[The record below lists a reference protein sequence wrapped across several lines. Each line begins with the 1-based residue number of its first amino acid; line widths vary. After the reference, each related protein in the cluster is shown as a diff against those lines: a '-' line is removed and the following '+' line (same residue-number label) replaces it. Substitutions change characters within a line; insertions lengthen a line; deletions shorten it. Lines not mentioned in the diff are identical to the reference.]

1 MKDEDERRITGI
13 YIRVSTEEQA
23 KEGFSTNAQR
33 EKLKQYAFARGWD
46 IYGFYIDDGISGK
59 NLKDRPEVLRLL
71 DDVNQGKINNVL
83 VYKID
88 RLTRSTK
95 NLIELIDLFAV
106 KGCAFNSL
114 MESIDTST
122 ATGRMFIKIVGIFAE
137 FERENLAERVSFGI
151 EQKAREG
158 NYINC
163 GGVYGYD
170 YDKAVGDIVFNKE
183 EAEMVKNIYEMY
195 LKGTSFSRICKWL
208 TERSVPT
215 KRGGRWDP
223 STIESILSNPLYI
236 GKIRYGL
243 FNQKES
249 FVVDDTRYPHI
260 VDEDTFNR
268 VQAIMQ
274 NRQKNTPRYYPSE
287 NTYFLSFLICDD
299 CGRRLTTNQHVD
311 PRSKNKKLNINYTC
325 PNHRHGE
332 CSCRGFSQNKM
343 EKAFQDY
350 FNGLNNFSQEESA
363 AVETSP
369 AKGDDERASLEKKLV
384 HNSKRMEDIRLLFA
398 QDKLSFEEYREFS
411 GTLSMQAAQLR
422 EDLARLTPASSD
434 EEEIDLVAI
443 QDIITNLRMNWVN
456 LLSAEKKEFLMMF
469 VESILVRNPAGT
481 VTIADVKFNSG
492 KEKNSDKPKTK
503 KKRWTGIS

>member
-1 MKDEDERRITGI
+1 MKDEDERLLTGI

-23 KEGFSTNAQR
+23 KEGFSINAQR

-46 IYGFYIDDGISGK
+46 IYSFYIDDGISGK

-71 DDVNQGKINNVL
+71 EDVNKGKIKNVL

-170 YDKAVGDIVFNKE
+170 YDKAIGDIVLNPD
-183 EAEMVKNIYEMY
+183 EAEMVKNIYGMY

-208 TERSVPT
+208 TERNVPT
-215 KRGGRWDP
+215 KRGGRWEP

-260 VDEDTFNR
+260 VDEDTFSR
-268 VQAIMQ
+268 VQAIIQ
-274 NRQKNTPRYYPSE
+274 NRQKYTQRQYPGE
-287 NTYFLSFLICDD
+287 NTYFLTFLICDD

-311 PRSKNKKLNINYTC
+311 TRSQNQRLNVNYVC
-325 PNHRHGE
+325 SSRRHGE

-343 EKAFQDY
+343 DKAFQDY

-363 AVETSP
+363 AVENMPSQ
-369 AKGDDERASLEKKLV
+369 EEEQRASLEKKLAQ
-384 HNSKRMEDIRLLFA
+384 NSKRMQDVRLLFT

-411 GTLSMQAAQLR
+411 GTLSIQAAQLQ
-422 EDLARLTPASSD
+422 EDLARLSPASCD
-434 EEEIDLVAI
+434 EEEFDLVAI

-456 LLSAEKKEFLMMF
+456 LTNAEKKEFLMMF

-503 KKRWTGIS
+503 KKRLTELS

>member
-1 MKDEDERRITGI
+1 MTYEEERLITGI

-23 KEGFSTNAQR
+23 KEGFSINAQK
-33 EKLKQYAFARGWD
+33 EKLKQYVFARGWD
-46 IYGFYIDDGISGK
+46 IYSFYIDDGISGK

-71 DDVNQGKINNVL
+71 EDVKEGKINNVL

-95 NLIELIDLFAV
+95 NLIELIDLFAET
-106 KGCAFNSL
+106 GCAFNSL
-114 MESIDTST
+114 MESIDTTT

-170 YDKAVGDIVFNKE
+170 YDKAIGDIAINQD
-183 EAEMVKNIYEMY
+183 EAEMIGKIYEMY

-223 STIESILSNPLYI
+223 STIESILTNPLYI

-243 FNQKES
+243 ANQKES

-268 VQAIMQ
+268 VQAVLQ
-274 NRQKNTPRYYPSE
+274 NRQKYTQRQYPGE
-287 NTYFLSFLICDD
+287 NTYFLSFLVCDD

-311 PRSKNKKLNINYTC
+311 TRSKNKRLNVNYIC
-325 PNHRHGE
+325 SSRKHGE

-343 EKAFQDY
+343 DKAFQEY
-350 FNGLNNFSQEESA
+350 FGNLENFPKEESA
-363 AVETSP
+363 VIEEKPSNME
-369 AKGDDERASLEKKLV
+369 GQRASIEKKLAQ
-384 HNSKRMEDIRLLFA
+384 NSKRLEDIRLLFT

-411 GTLSMQAAQLR
+411 GTLSVQAQQLHEELAQL
-422 EDLARLTPASSD
+422 EPVKE
-434 EEEIDLVAI
+434 EEEIDLAAI
-443 QDIITNLRMNWVN
+443 QDIITDLRANWVN
-456 LLSAEKKEFLMMF
+456 LTNAEKKQFLMMF
-469 VESILVRNPAGT
+469 VESIYVRNEEGL
-481 VTIADVKFNSG
+481 VTITDVKYNNG
-492 KEKNSDKPKTK
+492 KAKNQDKPKTK
-503 KKRWTGIS
+503 IKRLTGIS

>member
-1 MKDEDERRITGI
+1 M
-13 YIRVSTEEQA
+13 STEEQA
-23 KEGFSTNAQR
+23 KEGFSINAQK
-33 EKLKQYAFARGWD
+33 EKLKQYVFARGWD
-46 IYGFYIDDGISGK
+46 IYDFYIDDGISGK

-71 DDVNQGKINNVL
+71 EDVKEKKINNVL

-95 NLIELIDLFAV
+95 NLIELIDLFAE

-170 YDKAVGDIVFNKE
+170 YDKAVSDIVFNPD
-183 EAEMVKNIYEMY
+183 EAEMVRKIYELY
-195 LKGTSFSRICKWL
+195 LKGTSFSKICNWL
-208 TERSVPT
+208 TERNFPT

-223 STIESILSNPLYI
+223 STIESILSNPLYV

-243 FNQKES
+243 YNQKES

-260 VDEDTFNR
+260 VDVETFER
-268 VQAIMQ
+268 VQAILE
-274 NRQKNTPRYYPSE
+274 NRRKNTPRYYPGD
-287 NTYFLSFLICDD
+287 NTYFLSFLVCDD

-311 PRSKNKKLNINYTC
+311 TRSKNKRLNVNYVC
-325 PNHRHGE
+325 SSRRHGE
-332 CSCRGFSQNKM
+332 CSCKGFSQNKM
-343 EKAFQDY
+343 DKAFQGY
-350 FNGLNNFSQEESA
+350 FNGLYNFSEEESA
-363 AVETSP
+363 AVEISP
-369 AKGDDERASLEKKLV
+369 SKEDDERASLEKKLAQ
-384 HNSKRMEDIRLLFA
+384 NNKRMEDIRLLFT
-398 QDKLSFEEYREFS
+398 QDKLSFEEYREFT
-411 GTLSMQAAQLR
+411 GTLSIQAAQLQ
-422 EDLARLTPASSD
+422 EDLARLTPVSSD

-456 LLSAEKKEFLMMF
+456 LTNAEKKEFMMMF
-469 VESILVRNPAGT
+469 VESIHVRNEAGL
-481 VTIADVKFNSG
+481 VTITEVKFNNG
-492 KEKNSDKPKTK
+492 KAKNQDKPKTK
-503 KKRWTGIS
+503 QKRLTGLS

>member
-1 MKDEDERRITGI
+1 
-13 YIRVSTEEQA
+13 
-23 KEGFSTNAQR
+23 
-33 EKLKQYAFARGWD
+33 
-46 IYGFYIDDGISGK
+46 
-59 NLKDRPEVLRLL
+59 LKDRPEVLRLL
-71 DDVNQGKINNVL
+71 EDVKGGKINNVL

-95 NLIELIDLFAV
+95 NLIELIDLFV
-106 KGCAFNSL
+106 ETGCAFNSL

-170 YDKAVGDIVFNKE
+170 YDKAVGDIVFNKD
-183 EAEMVKNIYEMY
+183 EAEMVKKIYEMY
-195 LKGTSFSRICKWL
+195 LKGTSFSLICKWL
-208 TERSVPT
+208 TERNVPT

-249 FVVDDTRYPHI
+249 FVVDDTRYPLV
-260 VDEDTFNR
+260 VDEDTFSR
-268 VQAIMQ
+268 VQAIIQ
-274 NRQKNTPRYYPSE
+274 NRRKYTQRQYPGE

-311 PRSKNKKLNINYTC
+311 ARSNNKRLNVNYVC
-325 PNHRHGE
+325 SSRRHGE

-350 FNGLNNFSQEESA
+350 FNGLNDFSEEESA
-363 AVETSP
+363 AVENIP
-369 AKGDDERASLEKKLV
+369 PKEDDERASLEKKLAQ
-384 HNSKRMEDIRLLFA
+384 NSKRLEDVRLLFT

-411 GTLSMQAAQLR
+411 GTLSMQAAQLQ
-422 EDLARLTPASSD
+422 EDLAKLTPASCD
-434 EEEIDLVAI
+434 DAEIDLIAI
-443 QDIITNLRMNWVN
+443 QGIITNLRANWVN
-456 LLSAEKKEFLMMF
+456 LTNAEKKEFLMMF
-469 VESILVRNPAGT
+469 VESIHVRNEVGL
-481 VTIADVKFNSG
+481 VTITDVKFNNS
-492 KEKNSDKPKTK
+492 KAKNQDKPKTK
-503 KKRWTGIS
+503 KKRLTGIG